1 MALSSL
7 SFTPFLALHASINSL
22 KPVVS
27 FRRCRSM
34 TSIGISSTK
43 RSISL
48 YPFEGSSPSPPPLL
62 LTLSF
67 SFRRRFFF

>member
-7 SFTPFLALHASINSL
+7 SPAPFLALHASMNSL

-43 RSISL
+43 RSISR
-48 YPFEGSSPSPPPLL
+48 YPLEGASPSPPLL
-62 LTLSF
+62 LVTLSF